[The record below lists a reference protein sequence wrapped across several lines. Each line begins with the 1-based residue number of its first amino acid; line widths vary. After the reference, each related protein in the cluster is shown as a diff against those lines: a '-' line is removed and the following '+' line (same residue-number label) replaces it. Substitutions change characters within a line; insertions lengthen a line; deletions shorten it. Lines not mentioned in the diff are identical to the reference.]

1 MSTNISN
8 RVQGSETTEQDLD
21 TVLHNAAAAAGPL
34 AEQRPEDRA
43 AMLRSIATTLEDAGD
58 ELIQL
63 AIEETHLSEPR
74 LTGELRRTTFQ
85 LRLFADE
92 VLHGKDVRIDP
103 SDPEWPM
110 GPRPDLRRTQIPLG
124 PVLVFAASNFPFA
137 FSVPGGDTASALAA
151 GCPVVVKAHPGHPEL
166 SARVSECIHLAL
178 EKVGAP
184 TGTFAVIYGRE
195 AGVTAL
201 KDSRIQAGAFTGSI
215 GGGRALFDIANQ
227 RPQPI
232 PFFGELGSNN
242 PVFVT
247 RKAAAERA
255 EEIAK
260 EYIEAV
266 TGSAGQLCT
275 KPGTLFVPSGAGIT
289 EAISQMQLPG
299 AVPLLMPRMEED
311 FIQGIQQ
318 LTSSPELEVIA
329 GVVTSDKAAPVIVK
343 TSMKHFLNNSELRD
357 EQFGPYSLVVEY
369 EDESDLLPALESFE
383 GQLTGSIHGTDD
395 DSPNDLVDALVH
407 KCGRV
412 LWNSW
417 PTGVSV
423 TYAQQHGGPYPATTA
438 VQTTSVGTAAMH
450 RFLRPVTYQGFPSR
464 LLPTE
469 LREI

>member
-1 MSTNISN
+1 MSTDIFNK
-8 RVQGSETTEQDLD
+8 VLGSETTEQELE
-21 TVLHNAAAAAGPL
+21 TVLSDAAAAARPFG
-34 AEQRPEDRA
+34 EQQPEKRSDV
-43 AMLRSIATTLEDAGD
+43 LRSIATRLDSEAD

-63 AIEETHLSEPR
+63 AMDETHLEETR

-92 VLHGKDVRIDP
+92 VLRGHEVRIDP
-103 SDPEWPM
+103 TDPEWPM
-110 GPRPDLRRTQIPLG
+110 GPRPDLRRTQVPLG

-151 GCPVVVKAHPGHPEL
+151 GCPVIVKAHPGHPEL
-166 SARVSECIHLAL
+166 SSRVNQYILSAL
-178 EKVGAP
+178 DEVNAP
-184 TGTFAVIYGRE
+184 RGTFAVIYGRK
-195 AGVTAL
+195 AGVSAL
-201 KDSRIQAGAFTGSI
+201 KDPRVQAGAFTGSI
-215 GGGRALFDIANQ
+215 GGGRALFDIANR

-247 RKAAAERA
+247 RKAAGQRSEQ
-255 EEIAK
+255 IAR
-260 EYIEAV
+260 EFIGAV

-275 KPGTLFVPSGAGIT
+275 KPGTLFVPKDKGIA
-289 EAISQMQLPG
+289 ESISQINLPN
-299 AVPLLMPRMEED
+299 AAPLLMPRMEESYVE
-311 FIQGIQQ
+311 GIRP
-318 LTSSPELEVIA
+318 LTESPALQVLNGEFSSDEAKPI
-329 GVVTSDKAAPVIVK
+329 IVK
-343 TSMKHFLNNSELRD
+343 TSLEHFMQDDTLRK

-369 EDESDLLPALESFE
+369 EEETDLLAAVESFE
-383 GQLTGSIHGTDD
+383 GQLTGTIHGTDAD
-395 DSPNDLVDALVH
+395 NPDELVEALVRT
-407 KCGRV
+407 CGRV

-438 VQTTSVGTAAMH
+438 VQTTSVGTAAMR

-469 LREI
+469 LRDA